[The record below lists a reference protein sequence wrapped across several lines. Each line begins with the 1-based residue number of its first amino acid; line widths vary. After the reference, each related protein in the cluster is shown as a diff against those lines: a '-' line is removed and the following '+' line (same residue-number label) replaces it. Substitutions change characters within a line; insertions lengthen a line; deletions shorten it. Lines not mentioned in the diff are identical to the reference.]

1 MYSSDKN
8 ANIVINKIRDGFAT
22 MSEWFYEKYMDLNP
36 DKYHFLT
43 LGFNESSPYFS
54 FNDTTIENVTG
65 EKILG

>member
-1 MYSSDKN
+1 M
-8 ANIVINKIRDGFAT
+8 V
-22 MSEWFYEKYMDLNP
+22 YEKYMDLNP

-43 LGFNESSPYFS
+43 LGFNESSPDFS